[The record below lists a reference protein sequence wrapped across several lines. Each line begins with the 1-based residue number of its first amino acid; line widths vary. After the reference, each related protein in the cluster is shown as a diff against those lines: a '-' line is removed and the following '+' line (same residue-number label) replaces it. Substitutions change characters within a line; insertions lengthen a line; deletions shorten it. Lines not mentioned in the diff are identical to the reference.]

1 MPLITPK
8 NPPQMIVIFP
18 DDELAFDAYRFLQSN
33 GISPEN
39 MVLIGEG
46 FSSPEYLS
54 CLMPPKEIARQS
66 GLNAMVMGLKVGF
79 VACLL
84 IVILVFYFKFLS
96 WIITILI
103 CGAVLTTTTLLA
115 GLGGWL
121 FGFFHR
127 SHISTK
133 CRSYLRQGQ
142 YLLLLEGSE
151 SLIRRGREILHS
163 YSNRYDF

>member
-1 MPLITPK
+1 MPLISPK
-8 NPPQMIVIFP
+8 TPPQMIVIFP

-66 GLNAMVMGLKVGF
+66 SLGAMAIGIKIGLVI
-79 VACLL
+79 CLL
-84 IVILVFYFKFLS
+84 IVTLVFYFKFFAWVMTLL
-96 WIITILI
+96 ICIGVLITTTIL
-103 CGAVLTTTTLLA
+103 G

-163 YSNRYDF
+163 YSNRYEF

>member
-1 MPLITPK
+1 MPRLSTK
-8 NPPQMIVIFP
+8 TLPQMIVIFP
-18 DDELAFDAYRFLQSN
+18 DDEIAFDAYRFLQSN

-39 MVLIGEG
+39 MVLVGEG
-46 FSSPEYLS
+46 FSSPEYLG
-54 CLMPPKEIARQS
+54 CLMPPRQIARQT
-66 GLNAMVMGLKVGF
+66 GLRGIIWGLKIGMT
-79 VACLL
+79 VAA
-84 IVILVFYFKFLS
+84 IILGVAFYFKLLS
-96 WIITILI
+96 WMATIVLVL
-103 CGAVLTTTTLLA
+103 AVLTTITIL
-115 GLGGWL
+115 GGMGGWL

-151 SLIRRGREILHS
+151 SLIKRGREILHS

>member
-1 MPLITPK
+1 MPLIGPK
-8 NPPQMIVIFP
+8 TPPQMIVIFP
-18 DDELAFDAYRFLQSN
+18 DDELAFDAYRFLQIN

-66 GLNAMVMGLKVGF
+66 ALKAVESSARIGLVVCGVMGAGIWYFQFLPWIATIVLCGAVF
-79 VACLL
+79 TT
-84 IVILVFYFKFLS
+84 IVILGG
-96 WIITILI
+96 I
-103 CGAVLTTTTLLA
+103 
-115 GLGGWL
+115 GGWL

-151 SLIRRGREILHS
+151 SVIRRGREILHS
-163 YSNRYDF
+163 YSSRYDF